1 VSGHAPVSEEK
12 KALLEKSNKPVVPW
26 TGYVAFA
33 FAIICFS
40 GLLASRKGW
49 ITAIDFNTIAGVFG
63 TMKDP
68 AKANFMGQAGL
79 GARDGFMF
87 AFSLIPVV
95 MFALGLVEI
104 IDHLGGLRAA
114 QKLLSPVLRPLMG
127 IPGIT
132 GLAMVTSFQST
143 DAGAGMTRLLKE
155 NELITERERTIFA
168 AFQFSAGGII
178 TNYLS
183 IGPAVFGFITVPIIV
198 PLALMFLLKVLGANV
213 MRLYLRLFAKEE
225 N

>member
-1 VSGHAPVSEEK
+1 
-12 KALLEKSNKPVVPW
+12 
-26 TGYVAFA
+26 
-33 FAIICFS
+33 
-40 GLLASRKGW
+40 
-49 ITAIDFNTIAGVFG
+49 
-63 TMKDP
+63 
-68 AKANFMGQAGL
+68 MGQAGL
-79 GARDGFMF
+79 GARDGFLF
-87 AFSLIPVV
+87 AFSLVPVV
-95 MFALGLVEI
+95 MFALGMVEI
-104 IDHLGGLRAA
+104 IDHFGGLRAA

-143 DAGAGMTRLLKE
+143 DAGAGMTRMLKE
-155 NELITERERTIFA
+155 TELITERERTIFA

-183 IGPAVFGFITVPIIV
+183 IGPAVFGFITVPIIL
-198 PLALMFLLKVLGANV
+198 PLVLMFVLKVVGANV

>member
-1 VSGHAPVSEEK
+1 MSGHAQGSEGRTDFQEPPK
-12 KALLEKSNKPVVPW
+12 NLVPW

-33 FAIICFS
+33 FAIVCFS
-40 GLLASRKGW
+40 GLLTSLKGW
-49 ITAIDFNTIAGVFG
+49 FTAFDFNTVAGIFG

-68 AKANFMGQAGL
+68 AKATFMGQGGL

-87 AFSLIPVV
+87 AFSLVPSV
-95 MFALGLVEI
+95 MCALGIVEI
-104 IDHLGGLRAA
+104 IDHLGGLKAA
-114 QKLLSPVLRPLMG
+114 QQLLSPILRPLMG

-155 NELITERERTIFA
+155 DQLITEKEKTIFA
-168 AFQFSAGGII
+168 AFQFSAGGTI
-178 TNYLS
+178 TNYLA
-183 IGPAVFGFITVPIIV
+183 IGAALFGFLTVPLV
-198 PLALMFLLKVLGANV
+198 LPLALMFALKVVGANV
-213 MRLYLRLFAKEE
+213 MRLYLSLFAKEE